1 MAAAISSRPA
11 FSRSATIS
19 SIGWPG
25 NNSTK
30 ACSLAASSSGRRTAY
45 FLAVFTGA
53 AGFFHRSSK
62 GLNFTSTPPYRT
74 VTTGYYRPR
83 GHSIS
88 AQSSSRPSN
97 SPHVGNSPHAAD
109 GPTAD
114 GGGWRR
120 NLSGVFAYSSRALA
134 LVWST
139 NRTLSVS
146 LALLTL
152 VAGVLPA
159 GIAYVGA
166 QIVDA
171 VIHAA
176 ELHRRTGATML
187 TDVVRYVALEALLVA
202 ATSMAQRGISLAQS
216 LLRAQLGQRV
226 NVMILE
232 KALTLDLTQFEDSE
246 FYDKLTRARREASS
260 RPLSLVMRTFAL
272 GQNAVSL
279 ISFGGLLYR
288 FSPWAVLLLV
298 LAGLPAFLAE
308 AKFSGEAFRL
318 FRWRAPESRMQI
330 YLESVLAREDY
341 AKEVKLFDLGPRF
354 LDRYRDIFTRLYR
367 EDRDLTLRRDAWGF
381 GLGLLGIASLY
392 GGYAWIAAETVLGA
406 MTVGQMTMYLMLFRQ
421 GQTAVS
427 AALSAVSGLY
437 EDNLYLSNL
446 FEYLEQP
453 NGRSGGEAKRGPSP
467 GDGIRFENVEFIYPG
482 AATPALS
489 GIDLQVRPGESLAL
503 VGQNGS
509 GKTTLIKLL
518 TRLYRPS
525 QGRILLDGLD
535 LKEWDETT
543 LRQRIGV
550 IFQDFA
556 RYQMLVGENIG
567 AGDVRAF
574 DDESRWRSAAA
585 QGLAAEFVETLP
597 AGYHTQLG
605 KWFKDG
611 RELSGGQW
619 QKIALARAFMRNEA
633 DILVLDE
640 PTAAIDAGAEAEVF
654 EHFRELTRNRIAIV
668 ISHRF
673 STVRMADQYWC
684 SRKAVS
690 SN

>member
-1 MAAAISSRPA
+1 MAAHPPLSPTPA
-11 FSRSATIS
+11 
-19 SIGWPG
+19 P
-25 NNSTK
+25 
-30 ACSLAASSSGRRTAY
+30 ASDANAWKR
-45 FLAVFTGA
+45 
-53 AGFFHRSSK
+53 GF
-62 GLNFTSTPPYRT
+62 
-74 VTTGYYRPR
+74 
-83 GHSIS
+83 I
-88 AQSSSRPSN
+88 
-97 SPHVGNSPHAAD
+97 
-109 GPTAD
+109 
-114 GGGWRR
+114 
-120 NLSGVFAYSSRALA
+120 GVFEYSRRALV
-134 LVWST
+134 LVWTT
-139 NRTLSVS
+139 NKALCVTL
-146 LALLTL
+146 AGLTL
-152 VAGVLPA
+152 LAGILPA
-159 GIAYVGA
+159 GVAFVGA
-166 QIVDA
+166 LIVDA

-176 ELHRRTGATML
+176 AVHARSGATAL
-187 TDVVRYVALEALLVA
+187 GAVVRFVALEAVLVA
-202 ATSMAQRGISLAQS
+202 ATAMAQRGISLAQS

-260 RPLSLVMRTFAL
+260 RPLSLVMRTFGL
-272 GQNAVSL
+272 LQNAVSL
-279 ISFGGLLYR
+279 VSFGGLLVR
-288 FSPWAVLLLV
+288 FSPWAVALLV

-330 YLESVLAREDY
+330 YLESVLAREDT
-341 AKEVKLFDLGPRF
+341 AKEVKLFQLGPRL
-354 LDRYRDIFTRLYR
+354 LDRYRNIFTRLYR
-367 EDRDLTLRRDAWGF
+367 EDRDLTIRRDAWGF
-381 GLGLLGIASLY
+381 GLGLLGTGALY
-392 GGYAWIAAETVLGA
+392 GGYVWIAAETVLGA
-406 MTVGQMTMYLMLFRQ
+406 MTVGQMTMYLMLLRQ
-421 GQTAVS
+421 GQSAVS
-427 AALSAVSGLY
+427 AALTAISGLY

-453 NGRSGGEAKRGPSP
+453 VGRSSGRQIAGPLP
-467 GDGIRFENVEFIYPG
+467 GDGIRFEGVEFVYPD
-482 AATPALS
+482 ATAPALS
-489 GIDLQVRPGESLAL
+489 GIDLHVRPGESLAL

-518 TRLYRPS
+518 TRLYQPTR
-525 QGRILLDGLD
+525 GRILLDGLD
-535 LKEWDETT
+535 LKDWDETT

-574 DDESRWRSAAA
+574 EDEGRWRSAAM
-585 QGLAAEFVETLP
+585 QGLAAEFVEQLP
-597 AGYHTQLG
+597 AGYQTQLG

-619 QKIALARAFMRNEA
+619 QKIALSRAFMRNEA

-673 STVRMADQYWC
+673 STVRMADQILVLEEGRIVERGSHESLMAADGRYAKLFTLQA
-684 SRKAVS
+684 RGYR
-690 SN
+690 

>member
-1 MAAAISSRPA
+1 L
-11 FSRSATIS
+11 
-19 SIGWPG
+19 PG
-25 NNSTK
+25 
-30 ACSLAASSSGRRTAY
+30 
-45 FLAVFTGA
+45 GA
-53 AGFFHRSSK
+53 A
-62 GLNFTSTPPYRT
+62 TE
-74 VTTGYYRPR
+74 
-83 GHSIS
+83 
-88 AQSSSRPSN
+88 SR
-97 SPHVGNSPHAAD
+97 
-109 GPTAD
+109 
-114 GGGWRR
+114 GWRR
-120 NLSGVFAYSSRALA
+120 NLADVFEYSRRALA

-139 NRTLSVS
+139 NKALSITLAV
-146 LALLTL
+146 LTL
-152 VAGVLPA
+152 IAGVLPA
-159 GIAYVGA
+159 GVAWVGA

-176 ELHRRTGATML
+176 DLHRRTGATSL
-187 TDVVRYVALEALLVA
+187 TEVVRFVALEALLVA
-202 ATSMAQRGISLAQS
+202 LIAMTQRGISLAQS

-260 RPLSLVMRTFAL
+260 RPLSLVMRTFGLA
-272 GQNAVSL
+272 QNAISL
-279 ISFGGLLYR
+279 VTFGGLLFR
-288 FSPWAVLLLV
+288 FSPWAVLLLL

-341 AKEVKLFDLGPRF
+341 AKEVKLFDLGQRF
-354 LDRYRDIFTRLYR
+354 LDRYRDIFTRLYK

-381 GLGLLGIASLY
+381 GLGLLGTATLY
-392 GGYAWIAAETVLGA
+392 GGYVWIAVETVLGA

-421 GQTAVS
+421 GQSAVS

-453 NGRSGGEAKRGPSP
+453 VGQSGAKGNHKAGPVP
-467 GDGIRFENVEFIYPG
+467 GDGIRFEDVEFVYPG
-482 AATPALS
+482 AATAALS
-489 GIDLQVRPGESLAL
+489 GINLHVRPGESLAL

-518 TRLYRPS
+518 TRLYEPTR
-525 QGRILLDGLD
+525 GRVLLDGLD
-535 LKEWDETT
+535 LKDWDETA

-574 DDESRWRSAAA
+574 DDEARWRTAAA
-585 QGLAAEFVETLP
+585 KGLAADFVEQLP
-597 AGYHTQLG
+597 GAYHAQLG

-619 QKIALARAFMRNEA
+619 QKIALARAFMRSDA

-673 STVRMADQYWC
+673 STVRMTDQILVLEEGRIVERGSHEALMAADGQYAKLFTLQA
-684 SRKAVS
+684 RGYR
-690 SN
+690 

>member
-1 MAAAISSRPA
+1 
-11 FSRSATIS
+11 
-19 SIGWPG
+19 
-25 NNSTK
+25 
-30 ACSLAASSSGRRTAY
+30 
-45 FLAVFTGA
+45 
-53 AGFFHRSSK
+53 
-62 GLNFTSTPPYRT
+62 
-74 VTTGYYRPR
+74 
-83 GHSIS
+83 
-88 AQSSSRPSN
+88 
-97 SPHVGNSPHAAD
+97 
-109 GPTAD
+109 
-114 GGGWRR
+114 
-120 NLSGVFAYSSRALA
+120 
-134 LVWST
+134 
-139 NRTLSVS
+139 LSVT

-152 VAGVLPA
+152 AAGVLPA

-166 QIVDA
+166 VIVDS

-176 ELHRRTGATML
+176 DWHGRSGA
-187 TDVVRYVALEALLVA
+187 VVLAPVLKFVALEALLVA
-202 ATSMAQRGISLAQS
+202 GTSAAQRGISLAQS

-260 RPLSLVMRTFAL
+260 RPLSLVMRTFGL
-272 GQNAVSL
+272 LQNAVSL
-279 ISFGGLLYR
+279 ISFGGLLVR
-288 FSPWAVLLLV
+288 FSPWAVVLLV

-318 FRWRAPESRMQI
+318 FRWRAPEARMQI
-330 YLESVLAREDY
+330 YLESVLAREDS
-341 AKEVKLFDLGPRF
+341 AKEVKLFQLGPRL
-354 LDRYRDIFTRLYR
+354 LDRYREIFTRLYR
-367 EDRDLTLRRDAWGF
+367 EDRDLTLRRDAWGA
-381 GLGLLGIASLY
+381 GLGLVGTCTLY
-392 GGYAWIAAETVLGA
+392 GGYGWIASETVLGT
-406 MTVGQMTMYLMLFRQ
+406 MTVGQMTMYMMLFRQ
-421 GQTAVS
+421 GQAAVS

-437 EDNLYLSNL
+437 EDNLYLSTL

-453 NGRSGGEAKRGPSP
+453 VGHSGGSLERGPRP
-467 GDGIRFENVEFIYPG
+467 GDGIRFEGVEFVYPG
-482 AATPALS
+482 AASAALS
-489 GIDLQVRPGESLAL
+489 DIDLHVKPGESLAL

-518 TRLYRPS
+518 TRLYRPTK
-525 QGRILLDGLD
+525 GRILLDGLD
-535 LKEWDETT
+535 LQEWDETT

-574 DDESRWRSAAA
+574 EDEGRWRSAAA
-585 QGLAAEFVETLP
+585 QGLAAEFVDQLP

-619 QKIALARAFMRNEA
+619 QKIALARAFMRNDA

-673 STVRMADQYWC
+673 STVRMTDQILVLEEGRIIERGSHESLMAAGGRYADLFTLQARGY
-684 SRKAVS
+684 R
-690 SN
+690 

>member
-1 MAAAISSRPA
+1 
-11 FSRSATIS
+11 
-19 SIGWPG
+19 
-25 NNSTK
+25 
-30 ACSLAASSSGRRTAY
+30 
-45 FLAVFTGA
+45 
-53 AGFFHRSSK
+53 
-62 GLNFTSTPPYRT
+62 
-74 VTTGYYRPR
+74 
-83 GHSIS
+83 
-88 AQSSSRPSN
+88 
-97 SPHVGNSPHAAD
+97 
-109 GPTAD
+109 
-114 GGGWRR
+114 
-120 NLSGVFAYSSRALA
+120 
-134 LVWST
+134 
-139 NRTLSVS
+139 
-146 LALLTL
+146 
-152 VAGVLPA
+152 
-159 GIAYVGA
+159 
-166 QIVDA
+166 
-171 VIHAA
+171 
-176 ELHRRTGATML
+176 
-187 TDVVRYVALEALLVA
+187 
-202 ATSMAQRGISLAQS
+202 

-272 GQNAVSL
+272 LQNAVSL

-288 FSPWAVLLLV
+288 FSPWAVALLF

-318 FRWRAPESRMQI
+318 FRWRAPESRMQM
-330 YLESVLAREDY
+330 YLEAVLAREDY
-341 AKEVKLFDLGPRF
+341 AKEVKLFELGPRF
-354 LDRYRDIFTRLYR
+354 LDRYRDIFTRLYK

-381 GLGLLGIASLY
+381 ALGLLGTAALY
-392 GGYAWIAAETVLGA
+392 GGYVWIAAATVLGA

-421 GQTAVS
+421 GQSAVG
-427 AALSAVSGLY
+427 AALTAVSGLY

-453 NGRSGGEAKRGPSP
+453 VGSVKGREKVGPIP
-467 GDGIRFENVEFIYPG
+467 GDGIRFEAVTFVYPG
-482 AATPALS
+482 ATAPALS
-489 GIDLQVRPGESLAL
+489 DINLHVSPGESLAL

-518 TRLYRPS
+518 TRLYEPTA
-525 QGRILLDGLD
+525 GRILLDGLD
-535 LKEWDETT
+535 LREWDESA

-574 DDESRWRSAAA
+574 DDEARWRNAATK
-585 QGLAAEFVETLP
+585 GLAAEFVEQIPGT
-597 AGYHTQLG
+597 YHAQLG

-619 QKIALARAFMRNEA
+619 QKIALARAFMRSEA

-673 STVRMADQYWC
+673 STVRMTDQILVLEEGRIVERGSHESLMAADGRYAKLFTLQARGY
-684 SRKAVS
+684 R
-690 SN
+690 

>member
-1 MAAAISSRPA
+1 
-11 FSRSATIS
+11 
-19 SIGWPG
+19 
-25 NNSTK
+25 
-30 ACSLAASSSGRRTAY
+30 
-45 FLAVFTGA
+45 
-53 AGFFHRSSK
+53 
-62 GLNFTSTPPYRT
+62 
-74 VTTGYYRPR
+74 
-83 GHSIS
+83 
-88 AQSSSRPSN
+88 
-97 SPHVGNSPHAAD
+97 
-109 GPTAD
+109 
-114 GGGWRR
+114 
-120 NLSGVFAYSSRALA
+120 VFAYSSRALA
-134 LVWST
+134 LVWTT
-139 NRTLSVS
+139 NRALSVM

-159 GIAYVGA
+159 AIAYVGA

-176 ELHRRTGATML
+176 DVHRHTGTTLL
-187 TDVVRYVALEALLVA
+187 TPVVKYVGLEALLVA

-260 RPLSLVMRTFAL
+260 RPLSLVMRTFGL
-272 GQNAVSL
+272 LQNAISL
-279 ISFGGLLYR
+279 VSFGGLLIR
-288 FSPWAVLLLV
+288 FSPWAVVLLV
-298 LAGLPAFLAE
+298 LAGLPAFVAE

-318 FRWRAPESRMQI
+318 FRWRAPEARMQI
-330 YLESVLAREDY
+330 YLESVLAREDN
-341 AKEVKLFDLGPRF
+341 AKEVKLFELGPRL
-354 LDRYRDIFTRLYR
+354 LDRYRDIFMRLYR

-381 GLGLLGIASLY
+381 GLGLLGTATLY

-446 FEYLEQP
+446 YEYLEQP

-482 AATPALS
+482 ATTPALS

-518 TRLYRPS
+518 TRLYRPT

-535 LKEWDETT
+535 LEEWDETT

-585 QGLAAEFVETLP
+585 QGLAAEFVDALP

-673 STVRMADQYWC
+673 STVRMADQILVLEEGRIVERGSHESLMTADGRYAKLFTLQA
-684 SRKAVS
+684 RGYR
-690 SN
+690 